1 MSLFKTVAIFQ
12 IHNKFLFFFVFLSYY
27 GDATKN
33 SERYL
38 FWTSFDLNKD
48 KSLANKEI
56 PVIIST
62 ADGKYYVSSSK
73 ATQRNYNGVTYI
85 TIVDKKGNSSQYK
98 PYIEKGTKY
107 DSLEDAYKAYA
118 NVVKNGYPDYK
129 DTLPQ

>member
-1 MSLFKTVAIFQ
+1 MLTKR
-12 IHNKFLFFFVFLSYY
+12 FLL
-27 GDATKN
+27 
-33 SERYL
+33 L
-38 FWTSFDLNKD
+38 
-48 KSLANKEI
+48 
-56 PVIIST
+56 IST

-107 DSLEDAYKAYA
+107 DLLEDAYKAYA

>member
-1 MSLFKTVAIFQ
+1 MGLLWKSTEKT
-12 IHNKFLFFFVFLSYY
+12 
-27 GDATKN
+27 
-33 SERYL
+33 ERYL
-38 FWTSFDLNKD
+38 FWTSVDTD
-48 KSLANKEI
+48 KINANTQI

-118 NVVKNGYPDYK
+118 NVVKNDYPDYK